1 MEPRRELG
9 AFLRTRRDRTQ
20 PRDLGLPPR
29 PGRRV
34 PGLRREE
41 VAALAG
47 VSADYLR
54 RMEQGRVLPSVDLLD
69 ALADALRLGA
79 ADRLHLEAL
88 ADQARGRR
96 RHRPAVA
103 AMRPSLLR
111 TLDALSPA
119 PAVVLGRCC
128 EVLAWNPTGAALD
141 QAMADRPAH
150 ERNVARRIVL
160 EPSAREL
167 YPEWEALVQ
176 EVADVLRLNAARFPD
191 DTALAALIDELLAGS
206 QAFAR
211 CWERLDVFEKS
222 FGRKLLDHPVVGRLE
237 LTYEAFEIAPGSGQ
251 ALLVYTAEPESSTA
265 KAIEELARTC
275 VSRPP
280 GAARAPRAG
289 RAARRAGGRRTGRG
303 AP

>member
-1 MEPRRELG
+1 MEPRRALG
-9 AFLRTRRDRTQ
+9 AFLRSRRDRAQ
-20 PRDLGLPPR
+20 PEDMGVAAGA
-29 PGRRV
+29 GRRV

-41 VAALAG
+41 VASLAG

-54 RMEQGRVLPSVDLLD
+54 RVEQGRVLPSVELLD

-88 ADQARGRR
+88 ADRARGRR
-96 RHRPAVA
+96 RHRPPIPA
-103 AMRPSLLR
+103 ARPSLLR
-111 TLDALSPA
+111 TLDALAPT

-141 QAMADRPAH
+141 QAVAKRPPQ

-167 YPEWEALVQ
+167 YPEWQALVQ

-191 DTALAALIDELLAGS
+191 DAALAALVDELLAGS
-206 QAFAR
+206 RTFAR
-211 CWERLDVFEKS
+211 CWDRLDVFEKS
-222 FGRKLLDHPVVGRLE
+222 FGRKVLDHPLVGRLD

-251 ALLVYTAEPESSTA
+251 ALLVYTAEPDSPSA
-265 KAIEELARTC
+265 QAIEELARIADEDTMA
-275 VSRPP
+275 V
-280 GAARAPRAG
+280 
-289 RAARRAGGRRTGRG
+289 RG
-303 AP
+303 PHSQVDAVR

>member
-1 MEPRRELG
+1 MEPRRALG
-9 AFLRTRRDRTQ
+9 AFLRSRRDRT
-20 PRDLGLPPR
+20 R
-29 PGRRV
+29 PQDVGVAARGGRRV

-41 VAALAG
+41 VALLAG

-54 RMEQGRVLPSVDLLD
+54 RVEQGRVLPSVDLLD
-69 ALADALRLGA
+69 ALAEALRLGA

-88 ADQARGRR
+88 ADRARGRR
-96 RHRPAVA
+96 RHRPPIA
-103 AMRPSLLR
+103 ATRPSLLR
-111 TLDALSPA
+111 TLDALSPT

-141 QAMADRPAH
+141 DAVAQRPPQ

-160 EPSAREL
+160 EPSARDL

-191 DTALAALIDELLAGS
+191 DAALAALVDELLAGS
-206 QAFAR
+206 RTFAR

-222 FGRKLLDHPVVGRLE
+222 FGRKVLDHPLVGRLE

-251 ALLVYTAEPESSTA
+251 ALLVYTAEPESPTA
-265 KAIEELARTC
+265 QAIEELARIADAD
-275 VSRPP
+275 S
-280 GAARAPRAG
+280 GAAHAPRSQV
-289 RAARRAGGRRTGRG
+289 G
-303 AP
+303 APR

>member
-1 MEPRRELG
+1 MAGTLEHMEPRRALG
-9 AFLRTRRDRTQ
+9 AFLRSRRDRTQ
-20 PRDLGLPPR
+20 PDDVGVAARA
-29 PGRRV
+29 GRRV

-54 RMEQGRVLPSVDLLD
+54 RVEQGRVLPSVDLLD
-69 ALADALRLGA
+69 ALADALQLGA

-88 ADQARGRR
+88 ADRARGRR
-96 RHRPAVA
+96 RHRPPITA
-103 AMRPSLLR
+103 ARPSLLR
-111 TLDALSPA
+111 TLDALAPT

-141 QAMADRPAH
+141 QAVAHRPPQ

-176 EVADVLRLNAARFPD
+176 EVADVLRLNTARFPD
-191 DTALAALIDELLAGS
+191 DAALAALVDELIAGS
-206 QAFAR
+206 RTFAR
-211 CWERLDVFEKS
+211 CWDRLDVFEKS
-222 FGRKLLDHPVVGRLE
+222 FGRKVLDHPLVGRLE

-251 ALLVYTAEPESSTA
+251 ALLVYTAEPDSPTA
-265 KAIEELARTC
+265 QAIEELARIADGDSSA
-275 VSRPP
+275 V
-280 GAARAPRAG
+280 
-289 RAARRAGGRRTGRG
+289 RG
-303 AP
+303 PSSQVDAVR

>member
-1 MEPRRELG
+1 
-9 AFLRTRRDRTQ
+9 
-20 PRDLGLPPR
+20 
-29 PGRRV
+29 V

-41 VAALAG
+41 VAGRAG

-69 ALADALRLGA
+69 ALADALRLGS

-96 RHRPAVA
+96 RHRPAMA
-103 AMRPSLLR
+103 ATRPSLLR

-160 EPSAREL
+160 EPAAREL

-176 EVADVLRLNAARFPD
+176 EVADVLRLNAARFSD

-206 QAFAR
+206 DAFAR

-222 FGRKLLDHPVVGRLE
+222 FGRKLLDHPIVGRLE
-237 LTYEAFEIAPGSGQ
+237 LTYEAFEIAAGSGQ
-251 ALLVYTAEPESSTA
+251 ALLVYTAEPDSPTA
-265 KAIEELARTC
+265 RAIEQLARTC

-280 GAARAPRAG
+280 DGVRAPRA
-289 RAARRAGGRRTGRG
+289 

>member
-1 MEPRRELG
+1 MEPRRALG
-9 AFLRTRRDRTQ
+9 AFLRSRRDRTQ
-20 PRDLGLPPR
+20 PDDVGVAARA
-29 PGRRV
+29 GRRV

-54 RMEQGRVLPSVDLLD
+54 RVEQGRVLPSVDLLD

-88 ADQARGRR
+88 ADRARGRR
-96 RHRPAVA
+96 RHRPPITA
-103 AMRPSLLR
+103 ARPSLLR
-111 TLDALSPA
+111 TLDALAPT

-141 QAMADRPAH
+141 QAVAHRPPQ

-176 EVADVLRLNAARFPD
+176 EVADVLRLNTARFPD
-191 DTALAALIDELLAGS
+191 DAGLAALVDELIAGS
-206 QAFAR
+206 RTFAR
-211 CWERLDVFEKS
+211 CWDRLDVFEKS
-222 FGRKLLDHPVVGRLE
+222 FGRKVLDHPLVGRLE

-251 ALLVYTAEPESSTA
+251 ALLVYTAEPDSPTA
-265 KAIEELARTC
+265 QAIEELARIADGDSSA
-275 VSRPP
+275 VRGP
-280 GAARAPRAG
+280 GSPVDAVR
-289 RAARRAGGRRTGRG
+289 
-303 AP
+303 